1 MVVALFIPCCCF
13 LQGMRRVQAEFKHLS
28 ADIESKKFDFIQ
40 QLSLAGDNLLTWQL
54 KLHNFDDDLP
64 GGKQLNQDLRR
75 LHAM

>member
-1 MVVALFIPCCCF
+1 
-13 LQGMRRVQAEFKHLS
+13 MRRVQAEFKHLS
-28 ADIESKKFDFIQ
+28 ADIEAKKFGFIQ

-54 KLHNFDDDLP
+54 KLHHFDDDLP